1 MKSMMTRL
9 LATSLMLLFLSGCVA
24 TTQER
29 IETSINIDAIEGGK
43 IALLE
48 TYKDNSYITSSKQ
61 ALPAYMGEYSNA
73 MEAAIYKRN
82 IEAVRYLIS
91 INAANKVSISYSDY
105 TQWVRTPVTIPAAEL
120 ACGVAAFDIMDLLL
134 ESYPEDKPNYTNCLH
149 YLIVTASYHYY
160 STGHSFKINNPIPD
174 WRNGEN
180 TALAA
185 EKIIALGGDP
195 NTLPD
200 YGVPMYGSV
209 LIPESNNLLSTLLE
223 NGMDPNTQYY
233 CRNEGPQCSFLSSL
247 SDIGSYV
254 VEATAIERA
263 KVLVEAGAEVN
274 ARFNI
279 GVTTGIDISGDFM
292 FKQQEM
298 TALHMARYFNRNKLA
313 ETLIE
318 LGADPTLTDSEGKT
332 ADSYAGVYAQIRA
345 EQSQQAAA
353 TQQTTAN
360 QSNGSSGASTLLG
373 IISGA
378 VEMIDMR

>member
-1 MKSMMTRL
+1 MMRL
-9 LATSLMLLFLSGCVA
+9 LATSLMLFFLSGCVA

-29 IETSINIDAIEGGK
+29 IEASINTDAIEGGE

-61 ALPAYMGEYSNA
+61 ALPAHMGEYSNA

-91 INAANKVSISYSDY
+91 INAANKVSIHHTDN

-120 ACGVAAFDIMDLLL
+120 ACGVATFDIMDLLL

-149 YLIVTASYHYY
+149 YLIASYHYY
-160 STGHSFKINNPIPD
+160 PSLWFFSRNKNPIPQ

-195 NTLPD
+195 NALPN
-200 YGVPMYGSV
+200 YGVTLYEKV
-209 LIPESNNLLSTLLE
+209 LEPQNNNLLSTLLE
-223 NGMDPNTQYY
+223 NGMDPNTQYD
-233 CRNEGPQCSFLSSL
+233 CDKGNGLCTFLSKL
-247 SDIGSYV
+247 SFYED
-254 VEATAIERA
+254 EATAIERA
-263 KVLVEAGAEVN
+263 KLLVESGAEVN
-274 ARFNI
+274 TRVNTAVI
-279 GVTTGIDISGDFM
+279 TGADPHHGLI

-298 TALHMARYFNRNKLA
+298 TALHMARFFDRNKLA

-318 LGADPTLTDSEGKT
+318 LGADPALANAEGKT
-332 ADSYAGVYAQIRA
+332 AESYAGGFSQTITG
-345 EQSQQAAA
+345 QTQQA
-353 TQQTTAN
+353 TTT
-360 QSNGSSGASTLLG
+360 QSNGSSGASKLLG

-378 VEMIDMR
+378 VEIMDMR